1 MLSFAAFSKAS
12 RAGARAGTETRLDIV
27 QFFSSLWAS
36 IAAFF
41 GNLDIFQLIDDYSEW
56 FYLITFLWTFV
67 EGETFVIIAGAAAA
81 AGKLNVY
88 LLAASAALGSF
99 CGDQF
104 YFFIG
109 RKYGKYLLK
118 RFPRWQPGI
127 DASLGMLAKYHVGF
141 ILSFR
146 FIYGVRNF
154 ASFAMGMSEVSWPR
168 FFVLNFI
175 AAVVWAT
182 IFAGSGYLL
191 GRTFEHMLGDI
202 AKEFGIAMLVILL
215 MLISIGLWYN
225 KRRKKTA
232 ALRAAGL
239 ATKKT

>member
-1 MLSFAAFSKAS
+1 
-12 RAGARAGTETRLDIV
+12 LDIV
-27 QFFSSLWAS
+27 QFFSGLWAS
-36 IAAFF
+36 IASFF
-41 GNLDIFQLIDDYSEW
+41 GNLDIFQLIDDYREW
-56 FYLITFLWTFV
+56 FYLITFVWTFV

-81 AGKLNVY
+81 AGKLNIY
-88 LLAASAALGSF
+88 LLTLCAGLGSF

-109 RKYGKYLLK
+109 RNYGKYLLK

-127 DASLGMLAKYHVGF
+127 DASLTLLGKYHVGF

-175 AAVVWAT
+175 AATVWAI

-191 GRTFEHMLGDI
+191 GRAFEHMLGDM
-202 AKEFGIAMLVILL
+202 AKGFGIVLLVIMLV
-215 MLISIGLWYN
+215 LISTGLWIS
-225 KRRKKTA
+225 KRRKKNA
-232 ALRAAGL
+232 VLRAAGL
-239 ATKKT
+239 APNKP

>member
-1 MLSFAAFSKAS
+1 M
-12 RAGARAGTETRLDIV
+12 
-27 QFFSSLWAS
+27 
-36 IAAFF
+36 IATFF
-41 GNLDIFQLIDDYSEW
+41 GDLDIFQLIEDYRDW
-56 FYLITFLWTFV
+56 FYVITFVWTFV
-67 EGETFVIIAGAAAA
+67 EGETFVIIAGAAAE
-81 AGKLNVY
+81 AGRLNIY
-88 LLAASAALGSF
+88 LLTVVAALGSF

-109 RKYGKYLLK
+109 RNYGKYLLK

-168 FFVLNFI
+168 FFSLNLI
-175 AAVVWAT
+175 AAIVWAV

-191 GRTFEHMLGDI
+191 GRASQHMLGDI

-225 KRRKKTA
+225 KRRKKNA

-239 ATKKT
+239 AAKKT